1 MQRSRRWRG
10 CRSAGRIKWLGVA
23 ALAPLL
29 GCHQAPP
36 TIAAIPRTCGTLL
49 WEAEHTGVQRVASAD
64 GYTVYWNAPMREDDV
79 QAQIGVL
86 TGAISRG
93 VEGVII
99 SPVEALPLRT
109 PVYRALERGI
119 PVVVVGTDLGLT
131 KDRQLAYV
139 LNDESRGGQMAAR
152 RLGEILHGQGTVA
165 LMGISNQL
173 TSTAERVRSLETT
186 LAEEFPRIHVVFRSL
201 ALPNVSQEQQVAE
214 RLLAQNAQIDA
225 IVALSEA
232 STRGAYYALT
242 GLDKTSAIRLVGFDQ
257 DLLAPLR
264 TGGIDAIVMQ
274 NTYRMGREAM
284 TLMAKELHGGT
295 EQTHIQLQPLLVTR
309 ANMDSAAVRETLD
322 LSWFSK

>member
-1 MQRSRRWRG
+1 
-10 CRSAGRIKWLGVA
+10 
-23 ALAPLL
+23 
-29 GCHQAPP
+29 
-36 TIAAIPRTCGTLL
+36 
-49 WEAEHTGVQRVASAD
+49 
-64 GYTVYWNAPMREDDV
+64 
-79 QAQIGVL
+79 
-86 TGAISRG
+86 
-93 VEGVII
+93 
-99 SPVEALPLRT
+99 
-109 PVYRALERGI
+109 
-119 PVVVVGTDLGLT
+119 
-131 KDRQLAYV
+131 
-139 LNDESRGGQMAAR
+139 MAAR

-165 LMGISNQL
+165 VMGISNQL

-186 LAEEFPRIHVVFRSL
+186 LAAEFPRIHVVFRSL

-214 RLLAQNAQIDA
+214 RLLAQNAQIDV

-242 GLDKTSAIRLVGFDQ
+242 GLDKTSAIHLVGFDQ